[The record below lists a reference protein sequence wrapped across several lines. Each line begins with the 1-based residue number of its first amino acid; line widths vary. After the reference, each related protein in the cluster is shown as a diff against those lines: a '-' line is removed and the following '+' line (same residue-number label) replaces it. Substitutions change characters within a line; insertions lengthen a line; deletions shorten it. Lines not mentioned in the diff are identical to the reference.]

1 MNNLIQAITDY
12 TTALEQ
18 KLSALEARVAE
29 LEEANEAMRR
39 EGDEA
44 KALIASLQAEV
55 AALAATGVAIPT
67 SDPEVEIELIV
78 EEDNPIDGESEEQF
92 PSAEESQEE
101 LEELDIVQTPV
112 AEEPIAEPIPVVEE
126 PTAETEPEPVVE
138 LPIVEPVVE
147 PAPAPAPEPA
157 PEAKVEPVVEVKVE
171 KPAPRPV
178 PQQTSLFG
186 TAVEDIRQAIS
197 LGDRFL
203 FQRELFA
210 GNGELMQKT
219 LDEINTLSSLSEAMD
234 YVRDMHRDLAADL
247 QKEENAGDEGLLSIY
262 LQANR
267 LLILSLINKGSL
279 FEAKS
284 LLQDMKAQDFD
295 TEFAEE
301 KLALLEEMMN
311 RQKGEQ

>member
-1 MNNLIQAITDY
+1 MNTLIQAITDY

-126 PTAETEPEPVVE
+126 PTAELEPEPVVE

-157 PEAKVEPVVEVKVE
+157 PEVKAEPVVEVKVE

-219 LDEINTLSSLSEAMD
+219 LDEINTLSSLGEAMG
-234 YVRDMHRDLAADL
+234 YVRDNFDWDKDSTAV
-247 QKEENAGDEGLLSIY
+247 Q
-262 LQANR
+262 
-267 LLILSLINKGSL
+267 L
-279 FEAKS
+279 FENVLKRRFS
-284 LLQDMKAQDFD
+284 
-295 TEFAEE
+295 
-301 KLALLEEMMN
+301 
-311 RQKGEQ
+311 

>member
-1 MNNLIQAITDY
+1 MAQ
-12 TTALEQ
+12 
-18 KLSALEARVAE
+18 

-55 AALAATGVAIPT
+55 AALAATGVALPT

-126 PTAETEPEPVVE
+126 PTAEPEPEPVVE

-157 PEAKVEPVVEVKVE
+157 PAPAPQ
-171 KPAPRPV
+171 PAPRPV

-219 LDEINTLSSLSEAMD
+219 LDEINTLSSLGEAMG
-234 YVRDMHRDLAADL
+234 YVRDNFDWDKDSTAV
-247 QKEENAGDEGLLSIY
+247 Q
-262 LQANR
+262 
-267 LLILSLINKGSL
+267 L
-279 FEAKS
+279 FENVLKRRFS
-284 LLQDMKAQDFD
+284 
-295 TEFAEE
+295 
-301 KLALLEEMMN
+301 
-311 RQKGEQ
+311 

>member
-1 MNNLIQAITDY
+1 MNTLIQAITDY

-44 KALIASLQAEV
+44 KTLIAALQAEV
-55 AALAATGVAIPT
+55 AALAATGVALPT
-67 SDPEVEIELIV
+67 TDPEVEIELIV

-126 PTAETEPEPVVE
+126 PTAEPEPDPVVE

-157 PEAKVEPVVEVKVE
+157 PAPVPQ
-171 KPAPRPV
+171 PAPRPV

-234 YVRDMHRDLAADL
+234 YVRDNFEWDKDSTAV
-247 QKEENAGDEGLLSIY
+247 Q
-262 LQANR
+262 
-267 LLILSLINKGSL
+267 L
-279 FEAKS
+279 FENVLKRR
-284 LLQDMKAQDFD
+284 F
-295 TEFAEE
+295 
-301 KLALLEEMMN
+301 
-311 RQKGEQ
+311 G

>member
-1 MNNLIQAITDY
+1 MNTLIQAITDY

-18 KLSALEARVAE
+18 KLSALEARVAQ

-126 PTAETEPEPVVE
+126 PTAEPEPEPVVE

-147 PAPAPAPEPA
+147 PASAPAPEPA
-157 PEAKVEPVVEVKVE
+157 PAPAPQ
-171 KPAPRPV
+171 PAPRPV

-219 LDEINTLSSLSEAMD
+219 LDEINTLSSLGEAMG
-234 YVRDMHRDLAADL
+234 YVRDNFDWDKDSTAV
-247 QKEENAGDEGLLSIY
+247 Q
-262 LQANR
+262 
-267 LLILSLINKGSL
+267 L
-279 FEAKS
+279 FENVLKRRFS
-284 LLQDMKAQDFD
+284 
-295 TEFAEE
+295 
-301 KLALLEEMMN
+301 
-311 RQKGEQ
+311 